1 MLLIDNAPGHPPAT
15 LTSFDPRVKVE
26 FLPPNTTSLLQ
37 PMDQGVI
44 KTFKAYYTRRSFAHL
59 HKAMRQNNELSVKEF
74 WKQFNILEAVR
85 IIGESWDEISQKTL
99 NGVWKKLCPFFFS
112 TETQAEAVPGPDEIS
127 NVIKDVVELGR
138 QINLEVDSDD
148 VQELLDS
155 HNEELTI
162 DELITMREQEENIDN
177 RESLDPVQLEDQMT
191 VGNLTEALSS
201 IEKGLTILE
210 SIDSNEERIFVTKH
224 GIKSLLT
231 CYEEILREKKKS
243 LTRQTTLLDFM
254 KPSTSK

>member
-1 MLLIDNAPGHPPAT
+1 MDGTRCGPPPPPSPSYAT
-15 LTSFDPRVKVE
+15 VCMCVCT
-26 FLPPNTTSLLQ
+26 
-37 PMDQGVI
+37 
-44 KTFKAYYTRRSFAHL
+44 YTATRA
-59 HKAMRQNNELSVKEF
+59 
-74 WKQFNILEAVR
+74 
-85 IIGESWDEISQKTL
+85 ES
-99 NGVWKKLCPFFFS
+99 
-112 TETQAEAVPGPDEIS
+112 VPGPDEIC

-162 DELITMREQEENIDN
+162 DELITMREQEEEIDN
-177 RESLDPVQLEDQMT
+177 HDSLDPVQLEDQMT
-191 VGNLTEALSS
+191 LGNLTEALSS

-210 SIDSNEERIFVTKH
+210 SIDSNEERIFVTKY
-224 GIKSLLT
+224 GIKKLLG

-243 LTRQTTLLDFM
+243 LTRQTTFLQFM